1 MSAIG
6 MNEFMSIPTGMFAC
20 DAMLKAADVE
30 LVSAGCVCAG
40 KYYIVVA
47 GEVAAVRSAVE
58 AGREVAENLLI
69 DSLVI
74 PNVDL
79 QVAPA
84 ISACTMVDRLDA
96 LGIMETYSLCA
107 AVYFTYSAEW
117 LPEYCLY
124 WVLPVST
131 DISTPQPLIM

>member
-40 KYYIVVA
+40 KYYIVVT
-47 GEVAAVRSAVE
+47 GDVAAVRSAVE
-58 AGREVAENLLI
+58 AGKADSESYLV

-74 PNVDL
+74 PNVDS

-84 ISACTMVDRLDA
+84 ICA
-96 LGIMETYSLCA
+96 LHVRGATQCSGHYGVLLPMRCHSRGGCRSEGRRMSRAGGPAWPGLGA
-107 AVYFTYSAEW
+107 AS
-117 LPEYCLY
+117 
-124 WVLPVST
+124 
-131 DISTPQPLIM
+131 PLFC

>member
-40 KYYIVVA
+40 KYYIVVT
-47 GEVAAVRSAVE
+47 GDVAAVRSAVE
-58 AGREVAENLLI
+58 AGKADSESYLV

-74 PNVDL
+74 PNVDS

-84 ISACTMVDRLDA
+84 ICACTSVEQLNA
-96 LGIMETYSLCA
+96 LGIWSATPYALPFTRRMPQRRRRMSRCWRSGLAGAWA
-107 AVYFTYSAEW
+107 AS
-117 LPEYCLY
+117 
-124 WVLPVST
+124 
-131 DISTPQPLIM
+131 PLFC